1 MNMNKGFTLVELL
14 IALFVGAL
22 MMTAVYGIVNMAQ
35 KSSSGIERRVISQKD
50 VRGALD
56 LMALEL
62 RMASYNPQPELT
74 SIWANARC
82 TGTAVLQNKGI
93 QDASST
99 SITIAMDA
107 DDSGAIEKDA
117 TNLAHPNEIITYTH
131 SGNTITRAVNCAAP
145 PAEPFIGG
153 TIVRIV
159 NDPNT
164 VPVFRYYNFNN
175 NRINPITSADI
186 PNIRAIEITLVAE
199 TEHNDPMTK
208 AKRRIVYSTRVIP
221 RNHGANP

>member
-62 RMASYNPQPELT
+62 RMASYNPQPEDT
-74 SIWANARC
+74 SIWKSAANC
-82 TGTAVLQNKGI
+82 TSAGTSAYKGI
-93 QDASST
+93 QAASVDGK
-99 SITIAMDA
+99 SITIEMDA
-107 DDSGAIEKDA
+107 NDSQVINDFA
-117 TNLAHPNEIITYTH
+117 NEIITYSYDTATQ
-131 SGNTITRAVNCAAP
+131 SITRAANCGTAQT
-145 PAEPFIGG
+145 FIGG
-153 TIVRIV
+153 TIVKIV
-159 NDPNT
+159 NGT
-164 VPVFRYYNFNN
+164 VPVFRYYDFNN
-175 NRINPITSADI
+175 NRIDPFTSADI

-199 TEHNDPMTK
+199 TEHDDPMTK
-208 AKRRIVYSTRVIP
+208 APRRIVYSTRVIP

>member
-1 MNMNKGFTLVELL
+1 MNMSKGFTLVELL

-62 RMASYNPQPELT
+62 RMASYNPQPEDT
-74 SIWANARC
+74 SIWKAVNC
-82 TGTAVLQNKGI
+82 TAAGTSVYKGI
-93 QDASST
+93 QAAT
-99 SITIAMDA
+99 AISITIEMDA
-107 DDSGAIEKDA
+107 NDSQVINDFA
-117 TNLAHPNEIITYTH
+117 NEIITYTYN
-131 SGNTITRAVNCAAP
+131 SGTQIITRAQNCNAA
-145 PAEPFIGG
+145 ETFIGG

-159 NDPNT
+159 NGNT
-164 VPVFRYYNFNN
+164 VPVFRYFDFNN
-175 NRINPITSADI
+175 VEIPVANLPARIPE
-186 PNIRAIEITLVAE
+186 IRAVEITLVAE
-199 TEHNDPMTK
+199 TQDNDPMTK
-208 AKRRIVYSTRVIP
+208 APRRIVYSTRVIP

>member
-62 RMASYNPQPELT
+62 RMASYNPQPEDT
-74 SIWANARC
+74 SIWKSAANC
-82 TGTAVLQNKGI
+82 TSAGTPAYKGI
-93 QDASST
+93 QIATDS
-99 SITIAMDA
+99 SITIEMDA
-107 DDSGAIEKDA
+107 DDSQVINDFA
-117 TNLAHPNEIITYTH
+117 NEIITYTH
-131 SGNTITRAVNCAAP
+131 NGNTITRAANCGTAQT
-145 PAEPFIGG
+145 FIGG

-159 NDPNT
+159 NPT
-164 VPVFRYYNFNN
+164 AVPVFRYYDFNN
-175 NRINPITSADI
+175 NRIDPITSANI

-199 TEHNDPMTK
+199 TEDNDPMTK
-208 AKRRIVYSTRVIP
+208 AKRRVVYSTRVIP